1 MQFISHRLFFLRRLK
16 DALEK
21 QTDRMPWA
29 SKLLAVVDKVS
40 FPLLAYLLGQLTV
53 EIFQELAWQQTLLAG
68 AIPLIL
74 IWFFYRLLD
83 TLLKINL
90 PSEQARLWNRKVLL
104 PIAILV
110 GALQSVGLLDNILQ
124 WGLSFRGDV
133 RVTVGSLI
141 LSLAIIVLFFVAS
154 RSVRRYLQQVFFPQ
168 ANLSPALN
176 QALSTLT
183 AYGVI
188 IIGTVVALN
197 MMGVDLTLLAVVAG
211 GLSVGL
217 GFGLQEVVSNF
228 VSGFILM
235 FEQSIG
241 PGDVI
246 EVGDDVGIVQT
257 IGVRSTIIRNRDNV
271 ELIIPNSR
279 LLSETVTNLT
289 RSDQQVRIRISVGVT
304 YSADPQAVKQ
314 ALLEAVQHP
323 FVSEQPAPSIQF
335 RDFGDS
341 SLTFDLLVWTDK
353 AFQSLNL
360 ASDLRYQIWDALKAH
375 NIEIPFPQRDIH
387 IRSGV
392 PWQELIQNGQHMSF

>member
-1 MQFISHRLFFLRRLK
+1 
-16 DALEK
+16 
-21 QTDRMPWA
+21 
-29 SKLLAVVDKVS
+29 
-40 FPLLAYLLGQLTV
+40 
-53 EIFQELAWQQTLLAG
+53 
-68 AIPLIL
+68 
-74 IWFFYRLLD
+74 
-83 TLLKINL
+83 
-90 PSEQARLWNRKVLL
+90 
-104 PIAILV
+104 
-110 GALQSVGLLDNILQ
+110 
-124 WGLSFRGDV
+124 
-133 RVTVGSLI
+133 
-141 LSLAIIVLFFVAS
+141 
-154 RSVRRYLQQVFFPQ
+154 
-168 ANLSPALN
+168 LSPALN